1 MNHNGSLSEG
11 GASALGSIIAS
22 IAILAAILPA
32 RVRAAATSAAAEYM
46 FVDTADLSNNA
57 LTGTFSLTTFAL
69 DSTGVATQVGSPVG
83 NFCPFILV
91 SNHGFLYAYN
101 PGGST
106 TTCNNTTINEY
117 KINSDGTL
125 TSEGSIT
132 TPYPINGPGPAVAL
146 DDSGLFAYAVL
157 FESNTTG
164 VEAIEEYSVDP
175 STGKLTDIG
184 ELGAINPNPYTG
196 NCAVGSNVFDT
207 LLVDPELST
216 LYAEGAAACT
226 VGEFSIDSSGAL
238 TSLGSISLPN
248 SAYPGGVPFS
258 SSIVPTDD
266 ALFVQSTEQVA
277 PFDEQILP
285 FAIDT
290 NPADSTFGTLTA
302 QPAVNV
308 TPGLEGALAAT
319 SDGTALFTPIQVQTA
334 QSCNLSGQYGPCS
347 NSPLQST
354 TTSTDL
360 KEFAIGTSASLSN
373 VSTTPVETL
382 TVTGSCPQVTGQDQ
396 TTLLCSFSGGTPP
409 ASPNIGLGPLFLD
422 NSNSLLF
429 YADPAGGSASSSLIE
444 YQVGSPGL
452 TRVSSLLPG
461 LFSGQ
466 NFAIFSYPVIQFFT
480 PVGEATLT
488 PKPTS
493 VIFKGKTAVGSVSK
507 PQKVELEA
515 EKSNTQSITI
525 QGLTVAG
532 TTNPKDFTL
541 VLVGPQ
547 NNEVPCVGITLA
559 PGQKCEFEVEF
570 TPQEAGTLIGG
581 ATVTSNAVKYPTIN
595 VPLEGVAK

>member
-11 GASALGSIIAS
+11 SASALGSIIAS

-32 RVRAAATSAAAEYM
+32 RVRAATTSAAAEYM
-46 FVDTADLSNNA
+46 FVDTGD
-57 LTGTFSLTTFAL
+57 LTTFAL
-69 DSTGVATQVGSPVG
+69 DSTGVATQVGSPVS

-216 LYAEGAAACT
+216 LYAEGAVACT

-238 TSLGSISLPN
+238 TSLGSITLPN

-285 FAIDT
+285 FTIDT

-302 QPAVNV
+302 QAAVNV
-308 TPGLEGALAAT
+308 TPGVEGALAAT
-319 SDGTALFTPIQVQTA
+319 SDGTALFTPVEVQTA

-347 NSPLQST
+347 NSPLQSI
-354 TTSTDL
+354 TDSSDL
-360 KEFAIGTSASLSN
+360 QEFTIGTGASLSN

-382 TVTGSCPQVTGQDQ
+382 TTTGSCPQVTGQDQ

-409 ASPNIGLGPLFLD
+409 ASPLLGGLGPLFLD

-429 YADPAGGSASSSLIE
+429 YADPGASGITSSLIE

-461 LFSGQ
+461 LLSSSGFGQ
-466 NFAIFSYPVIQFFT
+466 VFGTPVIQFFT

-547 NNEVPCVGITLA
+547 NNEVPCVGVTLT

-595 VPLEGVAK
+595 VPLEGVAN